1 MTKSAIIGLAHRR
14 LGEDGLGERS
24 MKLIRLSYVTVLLI
38 GTAPVIAADHFKL
51 LEPSSRLVEDQR
63 GDPQK
68 LGPCGGTSA
77 NAGTPTGIVN
87 SAVGGSKLH
96 IKVQETIYHP
106 GFYRVALAVKSL
118 DELPPDPVAVTRETE
133 KGPWS
138 ISGAMQSNPQMPV
151 LADGLF
157 VHHTRPAAG
166 TQLPPN
172 ETDVQLPNINCEKCT
187 LQIVQFMEDH
197 GYNKD
202 GGYTY
207 HHCADI
213 KITADP
219 AKPVEKGWP
228 GQS

>member
-1 MTKSAIIGLAHRR
+1 MWK
-14 LGEDGLGERS
+14 
-24 MKLIRLSYVTVLLI
+24 
-38 GTAPVIAADHFKL
+38 
-51 LEPSSRLVEDQR
+51 
-63 GDPQK
+63 
-68 LGPCGGTSA
+68 TSA
-77 NAGTPTGIVN
+77 AAGTPTGIVN

-106 GFYRVALAVKSL
+106 GFYRVALAVKSV

-138 ISGAMQSNPQMPV
+138 ISGAMQSNPQVPV

-157 VHHTRPAAG
+157 VHHARPAAG

-219 AKPVEKGWP
+219 AKPVDKGWP
-228 GQS
+228 GQ

>member
-1 MTKSAIIGLAHRR
+1 
-14 LGEDGLGERS
+14 
-24 MKLIRLSYVTVLLI
+24 MKLIRLTYVAVLLI
-38 GTAPVIAADHFKL
+38 GTAPVMADGHFKL

-77 NAGTPTGIVN
+77 AAGTPTGIVN

-106 GFYRVALAVKSL
+106 GFYRVSLAVKSL

-157 VHHTRPAAG
+157 VHHSRPAAG

-172 ETDVQLPNINCEKCT
+172 ETDVQLPNVNCEKCT

-202 GGYTY
+202 GGL
-207 HHCADI
+207 HLPSLRRHQDHR
-213 KITADP
+213 
-219 AKPVEKGWP
+219 
-228 GQS
+228 

>member
-1 MTKSAIIGLAHRR
+1 MTRMR
-14 LGEDGLGERS
+14 LLPILV
-24 MKLIRLSYVTVLLI
+24 LIAGAV
-38 GTAPVIAADHFKL
+38 PVAADGHFKL
-51 LEPSSRLVEDQR
+51 LAPTSRLVEDQR

-77 NAGTPTGIVN
+77 NAGTPSGIVN
-87 SAVGGSKLH
+87 QAVGGSMLH
-96 IKVQETIYHP
+96 IKLQETIYHP
-106 GFYRVALAVKSL
+106 GFYRVALAVKSV
-118 DELPPDPVAVTRETE
+118 DELPPDPEAVTRDTP

-138 ISGAMQSNPQMPV
+138 ISGAIQSNPQMPV

-157 VHHTRPAAG
+157 SHRTRPAAG
-166 TQLPPN
+166 TQLPPF

-219 AKPVEKGWP
+219 AKPLDKAWP

>member
-1 MTKSAIIGLAHRR
+1 MKFMRLSAIVAVFL
-14 LGEDGLGERS
+14 
-24 MKLIRLSYVTVLLI
+24 
-38 GTAPVIAADHFKL
+38 GTAPLFADGHFKL
-51 LEPSSRLVEDQR
+51 VEPASRLVEDQR

-77 NAGTPTGIVN
+77 NAGTPTGVVN
-87 SAVGGSKLH
+87 QAAGGSKLH
-96 IKVQETIYHP
+96 IKIQETIYHP
-106 GFYRVALAVKSL
+106 GFYRVSLAVKSI
-118 DELPPDPVAVTRETE
+118 DELPADPVAVTRDTE

-138 ISGAMQSNPQMPV
+138 ISGAIQSNPQMPV

-157 VHHTRPAAG
+157 SHRTRPAAG
-166 TQLPPN
+166 TQLPPW
-172 ETDVQLPNINCEKCT
+172 ETDVTLPNINCEKCT
-187 LQIVQFMEDH
+187 LQIEQFMEDH

-219 AKPVEKGWP
+219 ARPVDKGWP

>member
-1 MTKSAIIGLAHRR
+1 
-14 LGEDGLGERS
+14 
-24 MKLIRLSYVTVLLI
+24 MKLMRLSFLALLLLS
-38 GTAPVIAADHFKL
+38 TAPVIADDHFKL
-51 LEPSSRLVEDQR
+51 LEPSSRLVEDMR

-77 NAGTPTGIVN
+77 NAGTPTNIVN
-87 SAVGGSKLH
+87 TAVGGSKLH

-118 DELPPDPVAVTRETE
+118 DELPADPVAVTRDTE

-138 ISGAMQSNPQMPV
+138 ISGAIQSNPQMPV
-151 LADGLF
+151 LADGLNS
-157 VHHTRPAAG
+157 HRTRPAAG
-166 TQLPPN
+166 TQLPPF
-172 ETDVQLPNINCEKCT
+172 ETDVQLPNVNCEKCT

-219 AKPVEKGWP
+219 AKPIDKGWP

>member
-1 MTKSAIIGLAHRR
+1 MKS
-14 LGEDGLGERS
+14 
-24 MKLIRLSYVTVLLI
+24 IRLSSIALLML
-38 GTAPVIAADHFKL
+38 GTAPVFADGHFKL
-51 LEPSSRLVEDQR
+51 LEPSSRIVEDQR

-77 NAGTPTGIVN
+77 DAGTMTGIVN
-87 SAVGGSKLH
+87 QAVGGSKLH
-96 IKVQETIYHP
+96 VKVQETVYHP

-118 DELPPDPVAVTRETE
+118 EELPPDPVAVTRETE

-138 ISGAMQSNPQMPV
+138 VSAAIQSAPQKPV

-157 VHHTRPAAG
+157 SHRTRPAAG
-166 TQLPPN
+166 TTMDPH

-187 LQIVQFMEDH
+187 LQIVQFMEEH

-219 AKPVEKGWP
+219 AKPIDKAWP

>member
-1 MTKSAIIGLAHRR
+1 M
-14 LGEDGLGERS
+14 
-24 MKLIRLSYVTVLLI
+24 RLSFVALLII
-38 GTAPVIAADHFKL
+38 GTAPVMSADHFKL
-51 LEPSSRLVEDQR
+51 LEPASRLVEDQR

-77 NAGTPTGIVN
+77 NAGTPTGTV
-87 SAVGGSKLH
+87 SQAVGGSKLH

-106 GFYRVALAVKSL
+106 GFYRVSLAVKSL
-118 DELPPDPVAVTRETE
+118 DELPADPVAITRETE

-151 LADGLF
+151 LADGLNS
-157 VHHTRPAAG
+157 HRTRPASG
-166 TQLPPN
+166 TQLAPF
-172 ETDVQLPNINCEKCT
+172 ETDVQLPNVNCEKCT
-187 LQIVQFMEDH
+187 VQIIQFMEDH

-219 AKPVEKGWP
+219 NKPVDKAWP

>member
-1 MTKSAIIGLAHRR
+1 MKFMRLSAIVAVFL
-14 LGEDGLGERS
+14 
-24 MKLIRLSYVTVLLI
+24 
-38 GTAPVIAADHFKL
+38 GTAPLFADGHFKL
-51 LEPSSRLVEDQR
+51 VEPASRLVEDQR

-77 NAGTPTGIVN
+77 NAGTPTGVVN
-87 SAVGGSKLH
+87 QAAGGSKLH
-96 IKVQETIYHP
+96 IKIQETIYHP
-106 GFYRVALAVKSL
+106 GFYRVSLAVKSI
-118 DELPPDPVAVTRETE
+118 DELPADPVAVTRDTE

-138 ISGAMQSNPQMPV
+138 ISGAIQSNPQMPV

-157 VHHTRPAAG
+157 SHRTRPAAG
-166 TQLPPN
+166 TQLPPW
-172 ETDVQLPNINCEKCT
+172 ETDVTLPNINCEKCT

-197 GYNKD
+197 GYNTD

-219 AKPVEKGWP
+219 ARPVDKGWP

>member
-1 MTKSAIIGLAHRR
+1 
-14 LGEDGLGERS
+14 
-24 MKLIRLSYVTVLLI
+24 MKLTRLISCSL
-38 GTAPVIAADHFKL
+38 VILATGPALSAGHFKL
-51 LEPSSRLVEDQR
+51 LEPASRIVEDQR

-77 NAGTPTGIVN
+77 NPGTMSGIVN
-87 SAVGGSKLH
+87 QAVGGSKLH
-96 IKVQETIYHP
+96 IKLQETIYHP

-138 ISGAMQSNPQMPV
+138 VSGAIQSNPQMPV
-151 LADGLF
+151 LADGLNS
-157 VHHTRPAAG
+157 HRTRPAAG
-166 TQLPPN
+166 TQLPPY

-213 KITADP
+213 KITAD
-219 AKPVEKGWP
+219 ASKPIDKGWP
-228 GQS
+228 GQ

>member
-1 MTKSAIIGLAHRR
+1 MR
-14 LGEDGLGERS
+14 L
-24 MKLIRLSYVTVLLI
+24 K
-38 GTAPVIAADHFKL
+38 
-51 LEPSSRLVEDQR
+51 
-63 GDPQK
+63 
-68 LGPCGGTSA
+68 
-77 NAGTPTGIVN
+77 
-87 SAVGGSKLH
+87 
-96 IKVQETIYHP
+96 
-106 GFYRVALAVKSL
+106 
-118 DELPPDPVAVTRETE
+118 

-157 VHHTRPAAG
+157 VHHTRPG
-166 TQLPPN
+166 GDQLPPN

-219 AKPVEKGWP
+219 AKPIDKGWP
-228 GQS
+228 GQ